1 MPFRYLIPAFLLLL
15 VLSSPACGYG
25 KSVEDLVGSFS
36 IEKTVKIGSSSEC
49 FSSFDEPADPLAPPR
64 SMAAGPL
71 ADDQSPGLAGLT
83 LEPQEISAALPQTV
97 NLTAH
102 LIDDQGIWAAR
113 AEFSG
118 PGGEQASA
126 LFSSQDLTSGDGKDG
141 IYTAQMSLPPGN
153 ETEEWRLQNLIIV
166 DGEGN
171 HRVLAEKDLLGL
183 GLPAVIRIV

>member
-1 MPFRYLIPAFLLLL
+1 M
-15 VLSSPACGYG
+15 
-25 KSVEDLVGSFS
+25 GSFS

-49 FSSFDEPADPLAPPR
+49 FSSADAPADPLAPPR

-83 LEPQEISAALPQTV
+83 LEPEEISAALPQTV

-113 AEFSG
+113 ADFSG
-118 PGGEQASA
+118 PAGQQASA
-126 LFSSQDLTSGDGKDG
+126 LISSQNLTFGDGKDG
-141 IYTAQMSLPPGN
+141 IYTAQILLPPGN
-153 ETEEWRLQNLIIV
+153 GTEEWHLQNLIIV
-166 DGEGN
+166 DLEGN
-171 HRVLAEKDLLGL
+171 REVLALKDLMGL

>member
-1 MPFRYLIPAFLLLL
+1 M
-15 VLSSPACGYG
+15 
-25 KSVEDLVGSFS
+25 GSFS

-49 FSSFDEPADPLAPPR
+49 FSSSDAPADPLAPPQ
-64 SMAAGPL
+64 SSAVGPL

-83 LEPQEISAALPQTV
+83 LEPEEISAALPQTV

-166 DGEGN
+166 DREGN
-171 HRVLAEKDLLGL
+171 RRVLAEKDLLGL